1 MFVQI
6 EPVLAILS
14 SFWRAR
20 RITNALA
27 KATPDHEYSFD
38 WRASTFKN
46 KASLVLSKIRLREFP
61 GGLSKSSTAQIR
73 KKNGSGVSSTRVGSI
88 YIYVYIYIYIHI

>member
-1 MFVQI
+1 MISMFVQI

-20 RITNALA
+20 RITNTLA
-27 KATPDHEYSFD
+27 KATPDHEYSCD
-38 WRASTFKN
+38 RRAINFKN

-61 GGLSKSSTAQIR
+61 GGLRSPPHLEFDQKL
-73 KKNGSGVSSTRVGSI
+73 VGT
-88 YIYVYIYIYIHI
+88 